1 MDLTVN
7 KVQKD
12 VSVWRGH
19 TAAHSC
25 TRDLEKVILEERK
38 GIVGEYVV
46 KNETK
51 DGCVGGMRGEVMAV
65 GYHHIFHS

>member
-1 MDLTVN
+1 M
-7 KVQKD
+7 
-12 VSVWRGH
+12 
-19 TAAHSC
+19 
-25 TRDLEKVILEERK
+25 EERK

-65 GYHHIFHS
+65 GVDEVTYTRYAFFDGDVSV